1 MSDDDEYANAVMEM
15 LIVNRGGIP
24 ETCDFCEQPFTV
36 ARYPVPEEGRSW
48 ACRECEARWEKE
60 ENA

>member
-24 ETCDFCEQPFTV
+24 AACDYCKLPFTV

-48 ACRECEARWEKE
+48 ACRKCETRWEKE